1 MWQVHCAA
9 MKQPSR
15 DDPSKPKQHGY
26 EYKKQFYQSSEVAA
40 DYDEHR
46 FRTPKRQRRNARKW
60 AAIQQALAEAGGVKT
75 VVDLPCGT
83 GRFTG
88 HLARAG
94 YEVIG
99 SDISVEMMQ
108 QAAILQSVRH
118 ENIKGY
124 VRADAEALPFKSK
137 STDCLMSI
145 RFLFHVDPETR
156 RRMLREFGRV
166 SRRWIIADYRHKYSI
181 RYGIWK
187 LTRTLGLTRRP
198 FERVSVKSMKSEF
211 EDAGLRVVKIIAVR
225 RWLSDKW
232 VVLAESG
239 HTDPDGL
246 ALKLKDTQYA
256 DLEITEKLGE
266 GKRSMVYRARW
277 KGRELGV
284 KVYKPA
290 AIANHARKHE
300 LPLAEFEHR
309 RNKAFFEAR
318 GMAQYVAEPIGF
330 VVEPGFQMSLQECVE
345 GEVYYFAQRDH
356 ADFISP
362 RFMEDLANVVSLSH
376 EAQLYD
382 IDLHAMNVMVDRHKG
397 TPKLFDFNQ
406 IPFTERPQNP
416 FIGLAL
422 KLGLLGR
429 GSRDLRKLA
438 RFQNYDRVE
447 RKLLKFYEESRTPGN

>member
-60 AAIQQALAEAGGVKT
+60 AAIQQALAEAGGIKT

-94 YEVIG
+94 YDVVG

-108 QAAILQSVRH
+108 QAAMLKSVQH
-118 ENIKGY
+118 QNIKGY

-187 LTRTLGLTRRP
+187 LTRTLGLTSRP

-246 ALKLKDTQYA
+246 KLRLKETQYA
-256 DLEITEKLGE
+256 DLEVTEKLGE
-266 GKRSMVYRARW
+266 GKRSVVYRARW
-277 KGRELGV
+277 KGRELGL

-290 AIANHARKHE
+290 AIANHARKHK

-330 VVEPGFQMSLQECVE
+330 VVEPGFQMSLQECVD

-416 FIGLAL
+416 FVGLAL

-447 RKLLKFYEESRTPGN
+447 RKLLKFYEESRSPGS